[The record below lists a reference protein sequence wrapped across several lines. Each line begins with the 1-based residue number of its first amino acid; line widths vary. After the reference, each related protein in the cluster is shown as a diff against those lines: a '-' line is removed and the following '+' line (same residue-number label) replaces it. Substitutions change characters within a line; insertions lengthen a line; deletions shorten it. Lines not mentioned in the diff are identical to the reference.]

1 MNSKF
6 SFIIDLITFQIAWF
20 LCVLAIKTPFPK
32 ISPFIALV
40 IVFTRTMQVGRFRLM
55 IPFIVSSLIIGI
67 IGDATLVQL
76 GLLQFQSYPNIFGS
90 PLWMIALWACFGT
103 MLRPLFS
110 WFLDHCWRS
119 ILGFSIGG
127 VVAYW
132 SGQKLGVLEFS
143 NSWVSALGI
152 AGEWAI
158 AGTVLRFLHL
168 KFPEPSKE

>member
-1 MNSKF
+1 M
-6 SFIIDLITFQIAWF
+6 F
-20 LCVLAIKTPFPK
+20 LHQNHSSLRRRSHCARPQL
-32 ISPFIALV
+32 L
-40 IVFTRTMQVGRFRLM
+40 QHHFRLRPRLAGCFQCSAERM
-55 IPFIVSSLIIGI
+55 NWSSLFPCIGI

-168 KFPEPSKE
+168 KFPEPYKE

>member
-1 MNSKF
+1 M
-6 SFIIDLITFQIAWF
+6 IT
-20 LCVLAIKTPFPK
+20 
-32 ISPFIALV
+32 
-40 IVFTRTMQVGRFRLM
+40 
-55 IPFIVSSLIIGI
+55 
-67 IGDATLVQL
+67 
-76 GLLQFQSYPNIFGS
+76 
-90 PLWMIALWACFGT
+90 LWACFGT

-132 SGQKLGVLEFS
+132 SGQNWVYSSFPI
-143 NSWVSALGI
+143 SWVSALGI

-168 KFPEPSKE
+168 KFPEPYKE